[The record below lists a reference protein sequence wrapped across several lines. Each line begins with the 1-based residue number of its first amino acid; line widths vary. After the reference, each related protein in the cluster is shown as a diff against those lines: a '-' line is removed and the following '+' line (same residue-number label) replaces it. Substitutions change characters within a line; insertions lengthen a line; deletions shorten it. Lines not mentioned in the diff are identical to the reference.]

1 MLLNYD
7 SLKADRGKGLRDPR
21 HPVFLEMSSCSSHIA
36 KASPRTE
43 PRAKTAHYEVIELN
57 TIRGLL
63 RRRRFAWPRRRV
75 LQGGRGLPTL
85 FLFSPYEDGNES
97 WLTREQMVTM
107 LEPEPIEDSRDIFK
121 TVLNDEDKI
130 AFDGICTNLV
140 ACEEQLREL
149 AYVDVSDTL
158 RHIASLR
165 MVGSGFVSNLL
176 AQSVSKIQTVVDV
189 KKSQMMTDL
198 SAGHFDAAAAALD
211 DLDAM
216 RRGVAKAG
224 DTAADI
230 VARLD
235 AALVEG
241 KKMLEKRMK
250 DSEETDRLGRV
261 RGGGETSGERGG
273 EERAVARSDEQDGG
287 GEA

>member
-1 MLLNYD
+1 M
-7 SLKADRGKGLRDPR
+7 
-21 HPVFLEMSSCSSHIA
+21 
-36 KASPRTE
+36 
-43 PRAKTAHYEVIELN
+43 
-57 TIRGLL
+57 
-63 RRRRFAWPRRRV
+63 
-75 LQGGRGLPTL
+75 
-85 FLFSPYEDGNES
+85 
-97 WLTREQMVTM
+97 
-107 LEPEPIEDSRDIFK
+107 
-121 TVLNDEDKI
+121 LNDEDKM
-130 AFDGICTNLV
+130 ALDGICANLV
-140 ACEEQLREL
+140 ARGEEQLREL

-158 RHIASLR
+158 RHIANLR

-176 AQSVSKIQTVVDV
+176 AQSVSKNQTVVDV

-241 KKMLEKRMK
+241 KKLLEKRMK
-250 DSEETDRLGRV
+250 DSEETDRLRAEYEEAE
-261 RGGGETSGERGG
+261 RRAASEAEKSALLRDQMRKMEEARREDREALEAARAETARFKATNALS
-273 EERAVARSDEQDGG
+273 RALINI
-287 GEA
+287 